1 MTGVIKNIFSPN
13 ATWLE
18 LEACMYK
25 EIRAIYFD
33 DDYINSLKLILPS
46 ITSVNK

>member
-18 LEACMYK
+18 LEAYMYK
-25 EIRAIYFD
+25 EIRAIYF